1 MATLERPFD
10 ATLMHQL
17 VFKIVHGELPVMP
30 TGYSTELPELLKSIM
45 QKDPNK
51 RPTATDILAHK
62 FFQGSTA
69 PTKDPQVC
77 GGQVAERKSRQ

>member
-1 MATLERPFD
+1 MYEMATLERPFD

-30 TGYSTELPELLKSIM
+30 TGYRPELAELLKVVM
-45 QKDPNK
+45 QKDPER

-62 FFQGSTA
+62 FFEGA
-69 PTKDPQVC
+69 KPPVDDPKVNLLSFN
-77 GGQVAERKSRQ
+77 V